1 MFKNNEP
8 VVLKRKSP
16 ATSFQRNLVDFQ
28 WTAVIIRRFGIAEN
42 TIVIFRASQF
52 NIRLFIALMKWAD
65 VTQQENINVHF
76 YNHSPNMGLNFE
88 QLQNTIIY
96 FSSFEW

>member
-1 MFKNNEP
+1 
-8 VVLKRKSP
+8 
-16 ATSFQRNLVDFQ
+16 
-28 WTAVIIRRFGIAEN
+28 
-42 TIVIFRASQF
+42 
-52 NIRLFIALMKWAD
+52 MKWAD